1 MTPTWEFT
9 GDEFD
14 ALWTGIEEEY
24 MPDPFIHT
32 GAPGDADEA
41 EFVRKDAWARIRRR
55 WGHELDEIIDVL
67 THPDIRIVVRG
78 YGGGEKLIDPAY
90 SVRMLAVSKGE
101 LGYLVRQR
109 PGETLYHAEGFVV
122 TRHSALSLGEVI
134 ADHLPEAEAGR
145 GRDIRLD
152 EPGDDQF
159 DRTYGRSLV
168 QHYDDD
174 SAVQTQTFQQAPL
187 DRDGFI
193 DIEQGW
199 SRFGPR
205 GILRLRLG
213 WRDLTDDGRYVIVP
227 GTPPVAVGADRRRV
241 VSLINSQIAEVVRA
255 IRDDRA

>member
-24 MPDPFIHT
+24 MPDPFIH
-32 GAPGDADEA
+32 AEEA
-41 EFVRKDAWARIRRR
+41 EFARKEAWARIRRR
-55 WGHELDEIIDVL
+55 WEHELDEIIDVL
-67 THPDIRIVVRG
+67 VHPDIRITVRG
-78 YGGGEKLIDPAY
+78 YGGGEKLTDPAH
-90 SVRMLAVSKGE
+90 SVRMLAVRKGE
-101 LGYLVRQR
+101 VGYLVRQL
-109 PGETLYHAEGFVV
+109 PGETLFHASGFVV
-122 TRHSALSLGEVI
+122 TRHTALTLGDVI
-134 ADHLPEAEAGR
+134 ADQLPAAEAGR
-145 GRDIRLD
+145 GQEIRLD

-159 DRTYGRSLV
+159 DHSYGRSLV
-168 QHYDDD
+168 QHYDDEA
-174 SAVQTQTFQQAPL
+174 AVQTQSFHQAGL

-241 VSLINSQIAEVVRA
+241 VSLINTQIAEVVRA

>member
-1 MTPTWEFT
+1 MPPSTCWQCRAAVRAACPAA
-9 GDEFD
+9 
-14 ALWTGIEEEY
+14 ALASRAA
-24 MPDPFIHT
+24 
-32 GAPGDADEA
+32 GA
-41 EFVRKDAWARIRRR
+41 WCSARVGSRAASSA
-55 WGHELDEIIDVL
+55 
-67 THPDIRIVVRG
+67 T
-78 YGGGEKLIDPAY
+78 
-90 SVRMLAVSKGE
+90 VS
-101 LGYLVRQR
+101 
-109 PGETLYHAEGFVV
+109 A
-122 TRHSALSLGEVI
+122 RHSALSLGDII

-145 GRDIRLD
+145 GQDIRLD

-159 DRTYGRSLV
+159 DRSYGRSLV

-174 SAVQTQTFQQAPL
+174 AAVQTQTFQQARL